1 MGECNVK
8 NELIEND
15 LQSLTIKKLKFNC
28 TKTYS
33 TNDEFKRSEKIL
45 NSLIDRKIEAV
56 YKVSNDFVIQ
66 NVSAVDFTRV
76 YSEFNSKSVHLI
88 ESKYYF

>member
-45 NSLIDRKIEAV
+45 NSLIE
-56 YKVSNDFVIQ
+56 VIW
-66 NVSAVDFTRV
+66 
-76 YSEFNSKSVHLI
+76 L
-88 ESKYYF
+88 